1 MEKGL
6 EVKTEV
12 ETDEHIELDTHSAV
26 AYHWQVWQ
34 LMGLVQPADM
44 SRTWFIIR
52 GIVINVLVT
61 LLFPLSLLAK
71 LFFTYSLREL
81 CENLTITITDMVAN
95 LKFINVFL
103 VRHKLH
109 EIRQLLRQLDE
120 RAMRLG
126 NVQELA
132 ALRQAVQT
140 SRRGFCIFAGIFAF
154 GTALSC
160 FRVAIA
166 QERQLLFPAWF
177 GVDWEHSNR
186 AYVVIYAYQLF
197 GLVVQALQDCANDSY
212 PPAYLCILTGHMR
225 ALELRVRRIGYPEKQ
240 SLSLR
245 RRGMIYRQLCDC
257 IEDYINILKLHDIIQ
272 DILSITCMAQLVCSA
287 AVQCTVAM
295 HFLYVADS
303 HDRSAMMLS
312 LVFFLSVTL
321 EFLII
326 CYFGDHLRT
335 QSEALLDAFYACNW
349 IDQLPE
355 FRRNLIITLQ
365 RAQRPC
371 FIYAGGYI
379 AVTLET
385 FVQVSGR
392 SLLAFIFYRL
402 LYLSITRSCDSLTPP
417 LRCCCAPS
425 NRGTF

>member
-1 MEKGL
+1 MIL
-6 EVKTEV
+6 EL
-12 ETDEHIELDTHSAV
+12 ETAEPNDLDTHSAV

-34 LMGLVQPADM
+34 LMGLIRPANM
-44 SRTWFIIR
+44 SRTWFMLR

-71 LFFTYSLREL
+71 LFFTHSLREL

-95 LKFINVFL
+95 LKYINVFL
-103 VRHKLH
+103 VRNQLH

-120 RAMRLG
+120 RAIRLR
-126 NVQELA
+126 NVHELA
-132 ALRQAVQT
+132 ALRRAVQT
-140 SRRGFCIFAGIFAF
+140 ARRGFCIFAGIFVF

-166 QERQLLFPAWF
+166 QQRQLLFPAWF
-177 GVDWEHSNR
+177 GLDWQHSNA
-186 AYVVIYAYQLF
+186 AYFLICAYQLF

-225 ALELRVRRIGYPEKQ
+225 ALELRVRRIGYADRQP
-240 SLSLR
+240 
-245 RRGMIYRQLCDC
+245 RGAIYRELCDC
-257 IEDYINILKLHDIIQ
+257 IEDYISILKLHDIIQ
-272 DILSITCMAQLVCSA
+272 EILSFACMAQLVCSA

-349 IDQLPE
+349 MDQLPE

-371 FIYAGGYI
+371 YIYAGGYI
-379 AVTLET
+379 VVTLET
-385 FVQVSGR
+385 FVQVRAKLNVFPVLFKCFRICLWQVMRFTYSAFT
-392 SLLAFIFYRL
+392 LL
-402 LYLSITRSCDSLTPP
+402 
-417 LRCCCAPS
+417 LRA
-425 NRGTF
+425 R